1 MSEEIKKETQDLVLA
16 LDKLE
21 QVSGGSTGANDMKTC
36 PVCGGSVAA
45 ADFVKH
51 IRSHPE
57 FASNLEE
64 ILKAIQQINQ
74 QSRETEKGIVES

>member
-1 MSEEIKKETQDLVLA
+1 MSEEIKKEAQDLVLD

-21 QVSGGSTGANDMKTC
+21 QVSGGGTGANDMKTC

-45 ADFVKH
+45 GNFVKH

-57 FASNLEE
+57 FANNLEE

>member
-1 MSEEIKKETQDLVLA
+1 MSEEIKKEAQDTELD

-45 ADFVKH
+45 ADFVNH

-57 FASNLEE
+57 FANNLEE

-74 QSRETEKGIVES
+74 QSRETEKDIVES

>member
-1 MSEEIKKETQDLVLA
+1 MSEEIKKEAQDLVLD
-16 LDKLE
+16 LDNLE

-45 ADFVKH
+45 ADFVNH

-74 QSRETEKGIVES
+74 QSRETEKDIAES

>member
-1 MSEEIKKETQDLVLA
+1 
-16 LDKLE
+16 
-21 QVSGGSTGANDMKTC
+21 MKTC

-45 ADFVKH
+45 KNFVKH